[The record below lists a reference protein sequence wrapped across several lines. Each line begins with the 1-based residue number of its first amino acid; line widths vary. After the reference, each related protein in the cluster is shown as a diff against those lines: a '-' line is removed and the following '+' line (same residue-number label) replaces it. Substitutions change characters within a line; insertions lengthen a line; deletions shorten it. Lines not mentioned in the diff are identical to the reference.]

1 MWHAWAYG
9 SVYARRRAAW
19 HPSLRRKYLFAL
31 IAYCVVCALMH
42 SRLAEEDVAVAGAY
56 GVDMTQIAVAATAV
70 SRLRTVMVEVSSDGY
85 VIGVRLLSEE
95 AREWDSQTFEDRVKL
110 VASVAHDRYLAG
122 LGATD
127 DSYPTVESVAAAERE
142 LDF

>member
-1 MWHAWAYG
+1 M
-9 SVYARRRAAW
+9 
-19 HPSLRRKYLFAL
+19 
-31 IAYCVVCALMH
+31 
-42 SRLAEEDVAVAGAY
+42 AGAY

-70 SRLRTVMVEVSSDGY
+70 SRQRTVMAEVSTDGY
-85 VIGVRLLSEE
+85 VIGVRLLSEQ
-95 AREWDSQTFEDRVKL
+95 ARQWDSQTLEDRVKS

-127 DSYPTVESVAAAERE
+127 GSYPTTESVAAAELE

>member
-1 MWHAWAYG
+1 
-9 SVYARRRAAW
+9 
-19 HPSLRRKYLFAL
+19 
-31 IAYCVVCALMH
+31 
-42 SRLAEEDVAVAGAY
+42 VAGAY

-70 SRLRTVMVEVSSDGY
+70 SRQRTVMAEVSTDGY
-85 VIGVRLLSEE
+85 VIGVRLLSEQ
-95 AREWDSQTFEDRVKL
+95 ARQWDSQTLEDRVKS

-127 DSYPTVESVAAAERE
+127 GSYPTTESVAAAELE